1 MSPRSGVSGHE
12 PPCRSHLSIS
22 VWNAIDG
29 SVFPKTEQRKTDSL
43 SAYSGTDMETSTL
56 PGCFRCHPAP
66 LRVLL
71 WSILFGS
78 VGGSGGGCSSGKT
91 VTLPEKPPEVLRSVQ
106 YDTVYVNSAVDNS
119 PEVRGGMEAV
129 VEEMESPDGALQGV
143 DGRVEVQ
150 FVVSSEGEAT
160 NVQVVQAGY
169 PPYEREARRVI
180 LTLDFLPG
188 RLGETTVPVRMTLPF
203 TFHKR
208 KTRVYG
214 DP

>member
-1 MSPRSGVSGHE
+1 MEIGTLRS
-12 PPCRSHLSIS
+12 R
-22 VWNAIDG
+22 
-29 SVFPKTEQRKTDSL
+29 
-43 SAYSGTDMETSTL
+43 
-56 PGCFRCHPAP
+56 FRYRPTP
-66 LRVLL
+66 FQILL
-71 WSILFGS
+71 WGILFGS
-78 VGGSGGGCSSGKT
+78 VGGFGGGCSGGKT
-91 VTLPEKPPEVLRSVQ
+91 VTLPEHPPKVLRPVQ
-106 YDTVYVNSAVDNS
+106 YDTVYANSAVDNP

-188 RLGETTVPVRMTLPF
+188 QLEETTVPVRMTLPF
-203 TFHKR
+203 AFHKR